1 MVMVVMME
9 VLVVIA
15 LNSDDGSKDDD
26 GGSDD
31 GDGSD
36 DGGPGGR
43 LLARVLKEGVQFWY
57 NDTSTVKRGGLRKH
71 SSGKPLKFALL
82 HVCICS
88 KLVRNVSNTLGFVS
102 LCRYESLLN
111 YDIFIQPGTP
121 SN

>member
-1 MVMVVMME
+1 MMVMVVMME

-57 NDTSTVKRGGLRKH
+57 NDTSTVKRGGGVEKTFLWKTFEVCVTSCLYLFQARSKFFKH
-71 SSGKPLKFALL
+71 TWLCEFVPL
-82 HVCICS
+82 
-88 KLVRNVSNTLGFVS
+88 
-102 LCRYESLLN
+102 
-111 YDIFIQPGTP
+111 
-121 SN
+121 